1 MQERTEL
8 LKRLADGKRYKDMG
22 DEIALSIM
30 IVTWNL
36 MGTLPPMESL
46 EKVLRPERL
55 RYELIAVGKALR
67 NLGTQEC

>member
-8 LKRLADGKRYKDMG
+8 LKRLADGRRYRDVA

-46 EKVLRPERL
+46 EKVLSPERL
-55 RYELIAVGKALR
+55 KHELIAIGKEKI
-67 NLGTQEC
+67 NPGTQEC